1 MVFDTY
7 KHINNMSNIYT
18 DREYLIFPTSELSK
32 VDFVQVHETSVD
44 TVRKSVNGEKTFV
57 KWDGNTPSFVSS
69 IIGAEGPYTYTE
81 ILEILNT
88 SEWSVPFIGSMP

>member
-1 MVFDTY
+1 
-7 KHINNMSNIYT
+7 MSNIYT

-32 VDFVQVHETSVD
+32 VDFSQVHETSVD

-57 KWDGNTPSFVSS
+57 KWEGDTPSFVSN

-88 SEWSVPFIGSMP
+88 SEWTVPFTGSMP